1 MKLRLHGTEQKA
13 VIQNVEQKK
22 SGNGAA
28 LQQGCSSSTPQAAAG
43 SLAADGK
50 NRGKLPHVHQQP
62 TGQDGKSTGRQ
73 QKKSFSL
80 KSMFGFKKSEK
91 PSAQTAT
98 SSSAAADIGR
108 IRRPTLGDLLAQHEV
123 DNETETAAP
132 SAAARLNR
140 SDGVKRHNPDDMS
153 GRQRVTEGHTDS
165 VPTHLKHHQLQ
176 NFSQVRQNILS
187 RMNQPSPTGSHTPIN
202 IPVSHH
208 EIEELPPTPPGSP
221 ETTHGSGET
230 HGHGHHQQIEVHQTT
245 TATPSGTSEIT
256 EEDDDSEFQ
265 QMHQQMMARE
275 RENPTQPPRL
285 GIPTPLARK
294 FQPTLSPIAE
304 NMLETES
311 SIKPSPLQVPSKL
324 STTPVVT
331 LGMTLANGK
340 LQLAAS
346 NPPAINTLLSQTL
359 GKKDQHYLAHSASS
373 DGRQHLLLDKQG
385 RLFDIKSHESGYSV
399 LHNSQSSDIRT
410 KLAQVGDTPVTL
422 ENNNGKIQ
430 ISIGTDGK
438 NKLNVNQPGDVH
450 RSLLCGVWQHPAGES
465 IRLHDDKI
473 HILNPEIGVW
483 QTAGND
489 SHGQLSRQADGK
501 LYAVQDGRSLH
512 NLSDNHTSEK
522 FVDKIKSFAVSEHG
536 QVAILTDTDSSHH
549 MCLMPSSNA
558 SPEERVQFSLHLAD
572 TMQMLKRGEP
582 HLETQ
587 SIGISHGKLY
597 AADSEG
603 KLYSGVLSNVR
614 EGELPM
620 QSMSQK
626 VLKQHFGHDHRIEG
640 FFTDNHGQLNA
651 LVKDNF
657 RQQHA
662 CPLGDDHQ
670 FHAGWNLSDTLVIN
684 SHLGL
689 QNVNPAPHQILNM
702 GREGSLTLQEGKVHY
717 FDQLTKGWTAAES
730 DCQQLKKG
738 LDGAAYIL
746 KEGEVKRL
754 DINQSSSSIS
764 QGKDNL
770 FTLPHV
776 RNKPEP
782 GSALQGLEKADK
794 AQAMAVIG
802 VNKYLALSEKGDIRS
817 FQIKPGTQ
825 QLARPAQ
832 TLSREG
838 ITGTLKDI
846 HVDHQQN
853 LYAVNH
859 EGEIFHQ
866 LREQW
871 QSGEA
876 GGSWQKLAMPHSGSE
891 LQRLE
896 MDHDNQPVATM
907 ADGTLHQLR
916 EGKWHTH
923 TAPEPAPLEV
933 GPRGSEQVFSR
944 LNQGAKGRLIPG
956 TGVTMQA
963 TAQVAGQ
970 TGMENRKITSKF
982 TDRVR
987 AYIFNPTMATPR
999 PIKNA
1004 AYNIQHNWQ
1013 GRRGLSSVYEMQ
1025 GALIKQLEAHNVRNS
1040 GTQMDLHSKMEAL
1053 DLGEHGAALL
1063 NDMKR
1068 FREELEQNAVRSA
1081 TELGQHQGVL
1091 KSNGQINEE
1100 FRPSASKA
1108 VIQSFNVNRSGRDLS
1123 KALEKAVSSAA
1134 PSLQSKL
1141 QTLLSHFV
1149 KAGVNM
1155 SHQKGDVPMGRQRD
1169 PNDET
1174 SLTKSRLILDTVTIG
1189 DLHQLA
1195 DKAALV
1201 SGHHPDPD
1209 QIKQLRQQFDTL
1221 REKKYGAN
1229 PVKQFTDMGF
1239 SHNAPLEA
1247 SYDAVKAFINA
1258 FRKEHHGV
1266 NLTTRTLLDTHGNT
1280 QLEKKLK
1287 DTLLSLNDGE
1297 SMSFSRAYG
1306 GGLSTA
1312 FVPTLNKIPV
1322 PIVPGAGIT
1331 LDRAYN
1337 LSFGRTSGGLDV
1349 TFGRDGGATGTISVA
1364 TGHDLMPY
1372 MTGKKNTAEN
1382 ASDWLSKKHKIS
1394 PDFRIGGSISSNI
1407 QGTLQNSLNF
1417 KLTEDELP
1425 DFLHGLTHGTL
1436 TPTELMK
1443 KGIEHQMKQGTKL
1456 VFNVDTSAAF
1466 DLRAGINITNDGAK
1480 PDGVTARV
1488 STGISG
1494 SANLMTARRE
1504 RSMQKGEFG
1513 STVSA
1518 SDNRA
1523 TFLNSASVGANLTL
1537 SVGVA
1542 HGFTHD
1548 GKVTDNATKEP
1559 AKSVGTFPA
1568 FTSTNVA
1575 VSLAMDNRTTQ
1586 RISVEMKQ
1594 ADPITSNDISEL
1606 TATLGKHFKD
1616 SESTKMLADL
1626 KKQENPEPSKQ
1637 LSELHRHFT
1646 RNKVIGDDR
1655 YEAVRSLEQLVLR
1668 QQAVE
1673 TNVMGLSSARH
1684 STSYSNLSRLNENG
1698 IVDMLK
1704 QHFNAALPPTNA
1716 TRLSAMMDND
1726 PVLKGLVKQLQ
1737 SMPFSS
1743 ASVSME
1749 LKDSLRDDTEK
1760 AILDG
1765 KVGRDELGLLFQDRN
1780 NLRIR
1785 SISVSQNVTKSEGFN
1800 TPTLLLGASNSAG
1813 VSMERNIG
1821 TINFKYGQDQDT
1833 PRRFT
1838 LEGDIAKAN
1847 PEVASALSELR
1858 KEGFEMKS

>member
-1 MKLRLHGTEQKA
+1 M
-13 VIQNVEQKK
+13 
-22 SGNGAA
+22 
-28 LQQGCSSSTPQAAAG
+28 
-43 SLAADGK
+43 
-50 NRGKLPHVHQQP
+50 
-62 TGQDGKSTGRQ
+62 
-73 QKKSFSL
+73 
-80 KSMFGFKKSEK
+80 
-91 PSAQTAT
+91 
-98 SSSAAADIGR
+98 
-108 IRRPTLGDLLAQHEV
+108 
-123 DNETETAAP
+123 
-132 SAAARLNR
+132 
-140 SDGVKRHNPDDMS
+140 
-153 GRQRVTEGHTDS
+153 
-165 VPTHLKHHQLQ
+165 QL
-176 NFSQVRQNILS
+176 
-187 RMNQPSPTGSHTPIN
+187 T
-202 IPVSHH
+202 
-208 EIEELPPTPPGSP
+208 
-221 ETTHGSGET
+221 
-230 HGHGHHQQIEVHQTT
+230 
-245 TATPSGTSEIT
+245 
-256 EEDDDSEFQ
+256 
-265 QMHQQMMARE
+265 
-275 RENPTQPPRL
+275 
-285 GIPTPLARK
+285 
-294 FQPTLSPIAE
+294 
-304 NMLETES
+304 
-311 SIKPSPLQVPSKL
+311 
-324 STTPVVT
+324 
-331 LGMTLANGK
+331 
-340 LQLAAS
+340 
-346 NPPAINTLLSQTL
+346 
-359 GKKDQHYLAHSASS
+359 
-373 DGRQHLLLDKQG
+373 
-385 RLFDIKSHESGYSV
+385 
-399 LHNSQSSDIRT
+399 
-410 KLAQVGDTPVTL
+410 AQVG
-422 ENNNGKIQ
+422 
-430 ISIGTDGK
+430 
-438 NKLNVNQPGDVH
+438 
-450 RSLLCGVWQHPAGES
+450 
-465 IRLHDDKI
+465 
-473 HILNPEIGVW
+473 
-483 QTAGND
+483 
-489 SHGQLSRQADGK
+489 
-501 LYAVQDGRSLH
+501 
-512 NLSDNHTSEK
+512 
-522 FVDKIKSFAVSEHG
+522 
-536 QVAILTDTDSSHH
+536 
-549 MCLMPSSNA
+549 
-558 SPEERVQFSLHLAD
+558 
-572 TMQMLKRGEP
+572 
-582 HLETQ
+582 
-587 SIGISHGKLY
+587 
-597 AADSEG
+597 
-603 KLYSGVLSNVR
+603 
-614 EGELPM
+614 
-620 QSMSQK
+620 
-626 VLKQHFGHDHRIEG
+626 
-640 FFTDNHGQLNA
+640 
-651 LVKDNF
+651 
-657 RQQHA
+657 
-662 CPLGDDHQ
+662 
-670 FHAGWNLSDTLVIN
+670 
-684 SHLGL
+684 
-689 QNVNPAPHQILNM
+689 
-702 GREGSLTLQEGKVHY
+702 
-717 FDQLTKGWTAAES
+717 
-730 DCQQLKKG
+730 
-738 LDGAAYIL
+738 
-746 KEGEVKRL
+746 
-754 DINQSSSSIS
+754 
-764 QGKDNL
+764 
-770 FTLPHV
+770 
-776 RNKPEP
+776 
-782 GSALQGLEKADK
+782 
-794 AQAMAVIG
+794 
-802 VNKYLALSEKGDIRS
+802 
-817 FQIKPGTQ
+817 
-825 QLARPAQ
+825 
-832 TLSREG
+832 
-838 ITGTLKDI
+838 
-846 HVDHQQN
+846 
-853 LYAVNH
+853 
-859 EGEIFHQ
+859 
-866 LREQW
+866 
-871 QSGEA
+871 
-876 GGSWQKLAMPHSGSE
+876 
-891 LQRLE
+891 
-896 MDHDNQPVATM
+896 
-907 ADGTLHQLR
+907 
-916 EGKWHTH
+916 
-923 TAPEPAPLEV
+923 
-933 GPRGSEQVFSR
+933 
-944 LNQGAKGRLIPG
+944 
-956 TGVTMQA
+956 
-963 TAQVAGQ
+963 GQ
-970 TGMENRKITSKF
+970 TGIENRKITSKF

-1013 GRRGLSSVYEMQ
+1013 GRRGLGSVYEMQ

-1040 GTQMDLHSKMEAL
+1040 GTQMDLHSKMEVL

-1134 PSLQSKL
+1134 PSPQSKL
-1141 QTLLSHFV
+1141 QALLRHFV

-1201 SGHHPDPD
+1201 SGHQPDPD

-1221 REKKYGAN
+1221 REKQYGAN

-1247 SYDAVKAFINA
+1247 NYDAVKAFINA
-1258 FRKEHHGV
+1258 FKKEHHGV
-1266 NLTTRTLLDTHGNT
+1266 NLTTRTVLDTQGNA

-1287 DTLLSLNDGE
+1287 DTLLSLDGGE
-1297 SMSFSRAYG
+1297 SISFSRAYG

-1394 PDFRIGGSISSNI
+1394 PDFRIGGSISSNV

-1480 PDGVTARV
+1480 PDGVTARI
-1488 STGISG
+1488 STGVSG

-1504 RSMQKGEFG
+1504 RSTQKGEFG
-1513 STVSA
+1513 STVAA

-1523 TFLNSASVGANLTL
+1523 TFLNSANVGANLTF

-1548 GKVTDNATKEP
+1548 GKVTDNATKQP

-1594 ADPITSNDISEL
+1594 ADPVTSNDISEL
-1606 TATLGKHFKD
+1606 TSTLGKHFKD
-1616 SESTKMLADL
+1616 SESTKLLADL

-1637 LSELHRHFT
+1637 LNELHRHFT

-1655 YEAVRSLEQLVLR
+1655 YEAVRNLEQLVLQ
-1668 QQAVE
+1668 QQAAE
-1673 TNVMGLSSARH
+1673 TNVMGLGSARH
-1684 STSYSNLSRLNENG
+1684 STSYSNLSRLDENG

-1716 TRLSAMMDND
+1716 TRLSAMIDND
-1726 PVLKGLVKQLQ
+1726 PVLKGLIKQLQ
-1737 SMPFSS
+1737 NTPFSS

-1749 LKDSLRDDTEK
+1749 LKDGLRDQTEK

-1765 KVGRDELGLLFQDRN
+1765 KVGREELGLLFQDRN